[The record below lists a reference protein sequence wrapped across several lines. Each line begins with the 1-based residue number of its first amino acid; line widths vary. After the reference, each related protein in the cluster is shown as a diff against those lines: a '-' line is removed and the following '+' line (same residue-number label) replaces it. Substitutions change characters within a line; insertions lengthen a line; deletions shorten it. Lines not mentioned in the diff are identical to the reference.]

1 LSERKKDNR
10 GGDVKKLIFAL
21 LLLLVFTIS
30 AYAQMGSDMTGGQK
44 GEMSRQSMIGEGQ
57 SMMNY
62 PMVRQIQGH
71 GMRQGYEMAGQGM
84 AKDRVGRHNPWF
96 RYGVSLILYHADELE
111 LSDEQ
116 REQLDDMR
124 RKYSKDIIRL
134 SADSKIA
141 EIDLEALL
149 KEPEAN
155 LQQVKE
161 ALKKVESA
169 KTEIRYLRIEA
180 LFEARK
186 ILTSEQ
192 RSSLKKLMW
201 TYGSTRLRGIS
212 GSSESREEQEET
224 PEEEVPETDTYGH

>member
-1 LSERKKDNR
+1 LSEKKKDNR
-10 GGDVKKLIFAL
+10 GGDMKKLIFAL
-21 LLLLVFTIS
+21 LLLFVFSIS
-30 AYAQMGSDMTGGQK
+30 AYAQMGSDMTSGQR
-44 GEMSRQSMIGEGQ
+44 GELSQHSMIGEQ
-57 SMMNY
+57 FQ
-62 PMVRQIQGH
+62 RH
-71 GMRQGYEMAGQGM
+71 GMTQGCETVGQGIRGGM
-84 AKDRVGRHNPWF
+84 MGITEGRVGRHNPWF
-96 RYGVSLILYHADELE
+96 RYGLSLILYHGDELG

-116 REQLDDMR
+116 RKQLDDMR

-149 KEPEAN
+149 REPEAN
-155 LQQVKE
+155 LSQVKD

-169 KTEIRYLRIEA
+169 KEQIRYLRIEA

-201 TYGSTRLRGIS
+201 TYGSPGLRGML
-212 GSSESREEQEET
+212 GSSESGEEQEDT
-224 PEEEVPETDTYGH
+224 PEEEVPETDAHGH

>member
-1 LSERKKDNR
+1 LEKKKDNR
-10 GGDVKKLIFAL
+10 GGDMKKLIFAL
-21 LLLLVFTIS
+21 LLLFVFSIS
-30 AYAQMGSDMTGGQK
+30 AYAQMGSDTTSGQR
-44 GEMSRQSMIGEGQ
+44 GEMSQHSMIGEGQ
-57 SMMNY
+57 SMMDY
-62 PMVRQIQGH
+62 PIVRQIQGH

-96 RYGVSLILYHADELE
+96 RYGVSLILYHGDELG

-116 REQLDDMR
+116 RKQLDDMR

-134 SADSKIA
+134 SADSEIA

-149 KEPEAN
+149 REPEAN
-155 LQQVKE
+155 LSQVKE

-169 KTEIRYLRIEA
+169 KMQIRYLRIEA

-201 TYGSTRLRGIS
+201 TWGSPRLRGML
-212 GSSESREEQEET
+212 GSSESGEEQEET
-224 PEEEVPETDTYGH
+224 PEEEVPETDTHGH

>member
-1 LSERKKDNR
+1 M
-10 GGDVKKLIFAL
+10 KKLIF
-21 LLLLVFTIS
+21 LVLILFVFSIS
-30 AYAQMGSDMTGGQK
+30 AYAQMDSDMTGGQK
-44 GEMSRQSMIGEGQ
+44 GEMSRQSMTGEGQ
-57 SMMNY
+57 SMMDY
-62 PMVRQIQGH
+62 PVVGH
-71 GMRQGYEMAGQGM
+71 GMGRGYEMAGHGM
-84 AKDRVGRHNPWF
+84 AKDRMGRHNSWF
-96 RYGVSLILYHADELE
+96 RYGVSLILYHADELG

-149 KEPEAN
+149 REPEPN

-201 TYGSTRLRGIS
+201 TYGSPRLKRML
-212 GSSESREEQEET
+212 GSSETGEEQEEM
-224 PEEEVPETDTYGH
+224 PEEEVPETDTHGH